1 MFALRTIM
9 AWVDYRFGIGI
20 ASFILSACRHVAP
33 TTTNTAYYYCL
44 PNPTIHLSCH
54 RTKPN
59 ACPPM
64 RSVRPFSTSTTRTRR
79 STPRRKLCHWRPRR
93 GSIKIRENTVT
104 NDSGSFSILSNSS
117 TSLSATQS
125 HPTII
130 QYTPN
135 LIYFLLILS
144 LSIEQHSWYQPIP
157 RGRWS
162 RR

>member
-117 TSLSATQS
+117 TSLCHSISPNDYTIHPKS
-125 HPTII
+125 HLFPS
-130 QYTPN
+130 Y
-135 LIYFLLILS
+135 S
-144 LSIEQHSWYQPIP
+144 LPLY
-157 RGRWS
+157 
-162 RR
+162 